1 MNIRVNVCTR
11 NPVSCSIKP
20 RYQHRSDGTSRAFCS
35 PIACSNVRLI
45 LFRSKRTDRIEC
57 RRFINIRHPN
67 PLTRG
72 FGFKN
77 NKVIFLIDH
86 FAIIIDKRNPSLS
99 IGKIITITIRNIFE
113 LQRLRSLESDGK
125 GNRQQCIDQFIQL
138 YIHNTSESR
147 SRPLIPTH
155 HRISKHA
162 RYPKKRV
169 TVKTSYTFV
178 SRTCRC

>member
-77 NKVIFLIDH
+77 NKVIFLI
-86 FAIIIDKRNPSLS
+86 AIIDKRNLFLS

-162 RYPKKRV
+162 RYPNKRV